1 MVNQWLIHGSTLAN
15 QLEPI
20 EAQLSLRAHG
30 CDARQFGSS
39 QFVPTVDME
48 RKYGAHLL
56 HLAVWQGTPERRE
69 TVTSTMRPPRRSR
82 RRRRRSLTFGF

>member
-1 MVNQWLIHGSTLAN
+1 MVNQWLIHGSILAN

-30 CDARQFGSS
+30 CDARQLGSS

-48 RKYGAHLL
+48 RKYGAHPQIWVPRHFRFSKSL
-56 HLAVWQGTPERRE
+56 QG
-69 TVTSTMRPPRRSR
+69 PRMSAKDSR
-82 RRRRRSLTFGF
+82 GH

>member
-56 HLAVWQGTPERRE
+56 HLAVWQGTPERIH
-69 TVTSTMRPPRRSR
+69 RRSRRR